1 MTHPNPISRRP
12 TLTVTEI
19 ARLDSCS
26 QKTVRRA
33 INCGLL
39 EVLRIGPSGRSIR
52 ITQEA
57 HALYRMRL
65 REGRQCPLKSL

>member
-12 TLTVTEI
+12 MLTISKI
-19 ARLDSCS
+19 AILDSCS
-26 QKTVRRA
+26 EKTVRRA

-39 EVLRIGPSGRSIR
+39 DILRIGPSGRSIR
-52 ITQEA
+52 ITEEA

-65 REGRQCPLKSL
+65 REGR